1 MDKNLGPKDR
11 IVRGVVAIVLAVLAY
26 VGVVEGTAG
35 IVVGVV
41 AAYLLI
47 TALLSSCLIYK
58 LAGVDTSV
66 EAQEYSTTDNRSG
79 L

>member
-1 MDKNLGPKDR
+1 MNKNVGSKDR
-11 IVRGVVAIVLAVLAY
+11 IVRTVLAIGLAVLAY
-26 VGVVEGTAG
+26 VGVFGGTAQ
-35 IVVGVV
+35 IVVGVI

-47 TALLSSCLIYK
+47 TALLGTCLFYK
-58 LAGVDTSV
+58 LAGVDTCV

>member
-1 MDKNLGPKDR
+1 MEKNLGPKDR
-11 IVRGVVAIVLAVLAY
+11 IVRTVLAIGLAVLAY
-26 VGVVEGTAG
+26 VGVFGGVAQ
-35 IVVGVV
+35 IVVGLI

-47 TALLSSCLIYK
+47 TALLSACLIYK

>member
-11 IVRGVVAIVLAVLAY
+11 IVRTVVAIVLAVLIYA
-26 VGVVEGTAG
+26 GVFGGTAQ
-35 IVVGVV
+35 IVVGVI

-47 TALLSSCLIYK
+47 TALLSACLFYK

>member
-1 MDKNLGPKDR
+1 MNKNVGSKDR
-11 IVRGVVAIVLAVLAY
+11 IVRTVLAIGLAVLVY

-47 TALLSSCLIYK
+47 TALLGSCLFYK
-58 LAGVDTSV
+58 LAGVDTCV

>member
-11 IVRGVVAIVLAVLAY
+11 IVRGVVAIVLAVLSY
-26 VGVVEGTAG
+26 VGVFGATAG

>member
-11 IVRGVVAIVLAVLAY
+11 IVRTVVAIVLAVLAY
-26 VGVVEGTAG
+26 VGVFGGVAQ
-35 IVVGVV
+35 IVVGVI

-47 TALLSSCLIYK
+47 TALLSTCLFYK

>member
-1 MDKNLGPKDR
+1 MEKNLGAKDR
-11 IVRGVVAIVLAVLAY
+11 IVRTVVAIVLAVLIYA
-26 VGVVEGTAG
+26 GVFGGTAQ
-35 IVVGVV
+35 IVVGVI

-47 TALLSSCLIYK
+47 TALLSACLFYK

>member
-1 MDKNLGPKDR
+1 MEKNVGSKDR
-11 IVRGVVAIVLAVLAY
+11 IVRTVLAIGLAVLAY
-26 VGVVEGTAG
+26 VGVVEGTAQ

-47 TALLSSCLIYK
+47 TALLGTCLFYK
-58 LAGVDTSV
+58 LAGVDTSG

>member
-1 MDKNLGPKDR
+1 MVKNLGPKDR
-11 IVRGVVAIVLAVLAY
+11 IVRTVVAIVLAVLAY
-26 VGVVEGTAG
+26 VGVFGGVAQ
-35 IVVGVV
+35 IVVGVI
-41 AAYLLI
+41 AAYFLI
-47 TALLSSCLIYK
+47 TALLSTCLFYK

>member
-1 MDKNLGPKDR
+1 MEKNLGPKDR
-11 IVRGVVAIVLAVLAY
+11 IVRTVVAIVLAVLIYA
-26 VGVVEGTAG
+26 GVFGGTAQ
-35 IVVGVV
+35 IVVGVI

-47 TALLSSCLIYK
+47 TALLSACLFYK

>member
-11 IVRGVVAIVLAVLAY
+11 IVRTVLAIGLAVLAY
-26 VGVVEGTAG
+26 VGVFGGVAQ
-35 IVVGVV
+35 IVVGVI

-47 TALLSSCLIYK
+47 TALLGICLFYK
-58 LAGVDTSV
+58 LAGVDSSG

>member
-11 IVRGVVAIVLAVLAY
+11 IVRTVVAIVLAVLAY
-26 VGVVEGTAG
+26 VGVFGGVAQ
-35 IVVGVV
+35 IVVGVI
-41 AAYLLI
+41 AAYFLI
-47 TALLSSCLIYK
+47 TALLSTCLFYK

>member
-1 MDKNLGPKDR
+1 MDKNIGSKDR
-11 IVRGVVAIVLAVLAY
+11 IVRTVLAIGLAVLAY
-26 VGVVEGTAG
+26 VGVVEGVAQ

-47 TALLSSCLIYK
+47 TALLSSCLFYK
-58 LAGVDTSV
+58 LAGVDTSG

>member
-1 MDKNLGPKDR
+1 MDKNVGPKDR
-11 IVRGVVAIVLAVLAY
+11 TVRTVVATGLAVLAY
-26 VGVVEGTAG
+26 VGVFEGTAQ

-47 TALLSSCLIYK
+47 TALLSLCLFYK
-58 LAGVDTSV
+58 LAGVDTSG

>member
-11 IVRGVVAIVLAVLAY
+11 IVRVVIAIALAVLLF
-26 VGVVEGTAG
+26 VGVLEGVAG
-35 IVVGVV
+35 IAAGLA

-47 TALLSSCLIYK
+47 TALLRSCLVYK
-58 LAGVDTSV
+58 LAGVDTNV
-66 EAQEYSTTDNRSG
+66 EGQEYSTTDNRSG

>member
-1 MDKNLGPKDR
+1 MEKNVGSKDR
-11 IVRGVVAIVLAVLAY
+11 IVRTVLAIGLAVLAY
-26 VGVVEGTAG
+26 VGVVEGTAQ

-47 TALLSSCLIYK
+47 TALLGTCLFYK
-58 LAGVDTSV
+58 LEGVDTSG

>member
-1 MDKNLGPKDR
+1 MNKNVGPKDR
-11 IVRGVVAIVLAVLAY
+11 IVRIVFAILLAVLLY
-26 VGVVEGTAG
+26 VGVIEAAG
-35 IVVGVV
+35 AIVAGVV

-47 TALLSSCLIYK
+47 TALLGSCLVYK

>member
-1 MDKNLGPKDR
+1 MEKNLGPKDR
-11 IVRGVVAIVLAVLAY
+11 IVRTVVAIVLAVLAY
-26 VGVVEGTAG
+26 VGVFGGVAQ
-35 IVVGVV
+35 IVVGVI

-47 TALLSSCLIYK
+47 TALLSACLFYK

>member
-1 MDKNLGPKDR
+1 MEKNLGPKDR
-11 IVRGVVAIVLAVLAY
+11 VVRTVVAIGLAVLAY
-26 VGVVEGTAG
+26 VGVFEGTAQ
-35 IVVGVV
+35 IVVGVA

-47 TALLSSCLIYK
+47 TALLSFCLVYK

>member
-1 MDKNLGPKDR
+1 MEKNLGPKDR
-11 IVRGVVAIVLAVLAY
+11 IVRTVLAIGLAVLAY
-26 VGVVEGTAG
+26 VGVFGGVAQ
-35 IVVGVV
+35 IVVGVI

-47 TALLSSCLIYK
+47 TVLLGACLFYK